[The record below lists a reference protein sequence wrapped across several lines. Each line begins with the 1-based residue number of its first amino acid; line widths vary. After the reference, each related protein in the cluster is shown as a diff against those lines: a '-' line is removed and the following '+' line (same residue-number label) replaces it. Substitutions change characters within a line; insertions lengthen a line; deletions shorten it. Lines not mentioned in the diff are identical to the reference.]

1 MYVARVDVDVL
12 KSEEMHK
19 LWDQYEAKFGKHF
32 VPFNYENF
40 HRVGDKCA
48 AEMYK
53 EALIE
58 ALNAEPA
65 SACADE
71 YDL

>member
-1 MYVARVDVDVL
+1 MYIARVDADVL
-12 KSEEMHK
+12 TSEEMNN
-19 LWDQYEAKFGKHF
+19 LQDQYEAKFGKMF
-32 VPFNYENF
+32 KAFSYAEF

-58 ALNAEPA
+58 ALNGE
-65 SACADE
+65 
-71 YDL
+71 